1 MKFLV
6 AVPGAT
12 GLPEALGPL
21 LCGQTA
27 WIALFNECTV
37 QSSCDFTVLVSVAG
51 LPREVPCMKRQHAS
65 FEDLK
70 RPVRAAQTRFS
81 PKPLWRLWHMT
92 CGRSIPTSSM
102 RRRWEC
108 DEYPSTPD
116 HNK

>member
-70 RPVRAAQTRFS
+70 RQCELPRPDS
-81 PKPLWRLWHMT
+81 PQNPFGGT
-92 CGRSIPTSSM
+92 GT
-102 RRRWEC
+102 
-108 DEYPSTPD
+108 
-116 HNK
+116 